1 MTRFLGYPDRWS
13 AAPGERVR
21 FMVSCEDAAEYRVDL
36 VRLHSSRLGPDAPPF
51 REEAI
56 EAPINGRYPARTQAI
71 HAGSCAVVDPGPALP
86 APGSF
91 TLQAHVWPTLPGHRP
106 QALLG
111 TWSEATG
118 KGFGL
123 FLDAD
128 GALSLRLDGQTLG
141 TGVPLE
147 NRHWYLVAGSYDADR
162 GLARVVQIPCA
173 GHRFHPFSAVV
184 REAPM
189 RSPEPGPGPFLI
201 AAWHAGD
208 APRDI
213 EPTCQGPG
221 GERPAGDGPVAREP
235 IGGSPAGSGPVAG
248 SPSGGARPCLHAGHF
263 DGKLERPRLSSA
275 ALDDAGIEALG
286 AHEPAGPGL
295 ASLVSAWD
303 FSRDTPGTR
312 IVDIGPARRDGHCV
326 NLPARAMTGHAW
338 SGESPDWR
346 QAPADYGAIH
356 FHHDDLYDCG
366 WESDFELDVPDGLPS
381 GVYAARLRA
390 GEAEHHLPFYAR
402 AERSGPAADIAFLA
416 PTATYMA
423 YANIIT
429 LNFDPSSEAIGGGL
443 PVFNEGDL
451 LHLERPELGL
461 STYDHHRDG
470 SGVCY
475 SSRLRPVLAMQ
486 PLARMWGF
494 TVDMLIVDWLEH
506 AGLGFDVITDEDLH
520 REGEALLSRYR
531 LVVTGSHP
539 EYYSLGMLDALEGW
553 LNAGG
558 RLMYMGGNGFYWRIA
573 FHPELPGV
581 LEVRRAE
588 GGIRTWAAQAGEY
601 HMSFTGELGGMWR
614 RQRRPPNLIA
624 GVGFISQGFDSGAPF
639 RRRPAAG
646 DPRAAFIF
654 EGIDEE
660 VIGDYGV
667 CLGGAASWEL
677 DCVNPLL
684 GTPAHAL
691 VVASSE
697 GHSNIYELV
706 PEEML
711 QSHPMTDATQNP
723 DIRADMVFFETP
735 KGGAVFSTGSI
746 GYAGALGINRYDNGI
761 ARLTTNV
768 LRRFADPTPFEM
780 PDQPSLEPNS

>member
-1 MTRFLGYPDRWS
+1 MTRLLGYPDRWS

-56 EAPINGRYPARTQAI
+56 ESPITGSCPARTQAV
-71 HAGSCAVVDPGPALP
+71 HAGSCAIVDPAPALP

-91 TLQAHVWPTLPGHRP
+91 TVQAFVWPTLPGDRP

-111 TWSEATG
+111 TWSEKTG
-118 KGFGL
+118 KGFAL
-123 FLDAD
+123 CLDAD
-128 GALSLRLDGQTLG
+128 GALALRLDGQTLG
-141 TGVPLE
+141 TGVPLG

-173 GHRFHPFSAVV
+173 GHRFHPFASTA

-189 RSPEPGPGPFLI
+189 HAPEPGPGPFLI
-201 AAWHAGD
+201 AAWHAG
-208 APRDI
+208 AA
-213 EPTCQGPG
+213 T
-221 GERPAGDGPVAREP
+221 
-235 IGGSPAGSGPVAG
+235 GGSA
-248 SPSGGARPCLHAGHF
+248 PSLVCRGHF
-263 DGKLERPRLSSA
+263 DGKIERPRLSHA
-275 ALDDAGIEALG
+275 ALDDERIEALG
-286 AHEPAGPGL
+286 AHEPGGPGL

-312 IVDIGPARRDGHCV
+312 IVDIGPARRDGRCV

-356 FHHDDLYDCG
+356 FHHDDIHDCG
-366 WESDFELDVPDGLPS
+366 WESDFELEVPERLPS

-390 GEAEHHLPFYAR
+390 HEAECHLPFYVR
-402 AERSGPAADIAFLA
+402 AARSGPTADIAFLA

-429 LNFDPSSEAIGGGL
+429 LNFDPLSEAIGGGL

-486 PLARMWGF
+486 PASRMWGF

-506 AGLGFDVITDEDLH
+506 AGLGFDIITDEDLH

-531 LVVTGSHP
+531 VAVTGSHP
-539 EYYSLGMLDALEGW
+539 EYYSLPMLDALEGW

-639 RRRPAAG
+639 RRRPAAA

-654 EGIDEE
+654 EGVDEE

-677 DCVNPLL
+677 DCVNPRL

-723 DIRADMVFFETP
+723 EIRADMTFFETP

-746 GYAGALGINRYDNGI
+746 GYAGALGVNRYDNGI

-780 PDQPSLEPNS
+780 PGGTKK

>member
-1 MTRFLGYPDRWS
+1 
-13 AAPGERVR
+13 
-21 FMVSCEDAAEYRVDL
+21 MVSCEGAAEYRADI
-36 VRLHSSRLGPDAPPF
+36 VRLHSARLGPDAPPY
-51 REEAI
+51 REE
-56 EAPINGRYPARTQAI
+56 EVETPVSGLHPARAQAI
-71 HAGSCAVVDPGPALP
+71 HAGSFVVVAAAPPLP
-86 APGSF
+86 ASGAF
-91 TLQAHVWPTLPGHRP
+91 TLQTYVWPTMPGDRP

-118 KGFGL
+118 RGFGL
-123 FLDAD
+123 VLDAA
-128 GALSLRLDGQTLG
+128 GALALRLDDQTLR
-141 TGVPLE
+141 TGVPLAQ
-147 NRHWYLVAGSYDADR
+147 RHWYLVAGSYDAAR
-162 GLARVVQIPCA
+162 GLARVVQIPCS
-173 GHRFHPFSAVV
+173 GHRFHPFSSTA
-184 REAPM
+184 REAAM
-189 RSPEPGPGPFLI
+189 RRPDPGPGPFLI
-201 AAWHAGD
+201 AAWHAG
-208 APRDI
+208 AA
-213 EPTCQGPG
+213 
-221 GERPAGDGPVAREP
+221 PAGDP
-235 IGGSPAGSGPVAG
+235 
-248 SPSGGARPCLHAGHF
+248 RPCLCSGHF
-263 DGKLERPRLSSA
+263 DGKMERPRLA
-275 ALDDAGIEALG
+275 GRALDDESVEALG
-286 AHEPAGPGL
+286 AHAPAGGGL
-295 ASLVSAWD
+295 ASLLSAWD
-303 FSRDTPGTR
+303 FSRDTSGTR
-312 IVDIGPARRDGHCV
+312 IVDIGPAGRDGHCV

-356 FHHDDLYDCG
+356 FHHDDIHDCG
-366 WESDFELDVPDGLPS
+366 WRCDFELRVPEDLRS
-381 GVYAARLRA
+381 AVYAARLRA
-390 GEAEHHLPFYAR
+390 GGAEYYIPFYVR
-402 AERSGPAADIAFLA
+402 PPRRGPTADIAFLA
-416 PTATYMA
+416 PTATYLA

-429 LNFDPSSEAIGGGL
+429 LNFDPLSEAINGGL
-443 PVFNEGDL
+443 PVLNESDL
-451 LHLERPELGL
+451 LHLEMPELGL

-486 PLARMWGF
+486 PLARMSGF

-506 AGLGFDVITDEDLH
+506 TGLAFDILTDEDLH
-520 REGEALLSRYR
+520 REGADLLSRYR
-531 LVVTGSHP
+531 VVVTGSHP
-539 EYYSLGMLDALEGW
+539 EYYSLGMLDAVETW
-553 LNAGG
+553 LNEGG

-581 LEVRRAE
+581 IEVRRAE

-601 HMSFTGELGGMWR
+601 HMSSSGELGGMWR

-624 GVGFISQGFDSGAPF
+624 GVGFISQGFDSGAPY
-639 RRRPAAG
+639 RRQPAAA
-646 DPRAAFIF
+646 DPRAAFVF
-654 EGIDEE
+654 EGIDEQ
-660 VIGDYGV
+660 VVGDFGV

-691 VVASSE
+691 VVARSE

-746 GYAGALGINRYDNGI
+746 GYAGALGIDRYDNDI

-780 PDQPSLEPNS
+780 PRAT

>member
-1 MTRFLGYPDRWS
+1 MTQFLGYPDRWS

-21 FMVSCEDAAEYRVDL
+21 FMVSCEGAAEYRADL
-36 VRLHSSRLGPDAPPF
+36 VRLHSSRLGPEAPPY
-51 REEAI
+51 REEEI
-56 EAPINGRYPARTQAI
+56 ESSVNGRWPARTQAI
-71 HAGSCAVVDPGPALP
+71 HAGSCAIVDPAPALP

-91 TLQAHVWPTLPGHRP
+91 TLQAYVWPTMPGDRR

-128 GALSLRLDGQTLG
+128 GALGLRLDEHTLG
-141 TGVPLE
+141 TGVPLAP
-147 NRHWYLVAGSYDADR
+147 RHWYLVAGSFDAAR
-162 GLARVVQIPCA
+162 GLARVVQTPCS
-173 GHRFHPFSAVV
+173 GHRFHPFSPTA

-189 RSPEPGPGPFLI
+189 RGPEPGPGPFLV

-208 APRDI
+208 AP
-213 EPTCQGPG
+213 
-221 GERPAGDGPVAREP
+221 
-235 IGGSPAGSGPVAG
+235 AGS
-248 SPSGGARPCLHAGHF
+248 ARSCLRAGHF
-263 DGKLERPRLSSA
+263 DGKIERPRLASE
-275 ALDDAGIEALG
+275 ALDDAAIETLG

-295 ASLVSAWD
+295 DSLISSWD
-303 FSRDTPGTR
+303 FSRDTSGTR
-312 IVDIGPARRDGHCV
+312 IADIGPAHRDGHCV

-338 SGESPDWR
+338 SGESADWR

-356 FHHDDLYDCG
+356 FHHDDIYECG
-366 WESDFELDVPDGLPS
+366 WESDFELEVPEGLPS

-390 GEAEHHLPFYAR
+390 HEAECHLPFYVR
-402 AERSGPAADIAFLA
+402 APGGGPTADIAFLA

-423 YANIIT
+423 YANIIM
-429 LNFDPSSEAIGGGL
+429 LNFDPLSEAVNGGL
-443 PVFNEGDL
+443 AVFNESDL

-470 SGVCY
+470 SGACY

-486 PLARMWGF
+486 PLSRMWGF

-506 AGLGFDVITDEDLH
+506 AGSGFDIITDEDLH
-520 REGEALLSRYR
+520 REGEELLSRYR
-531 LVVTGSHP
+531 VVVTGSHP
-539 EYYSLGMLDALEGW
+539 EYYSLRMLDALEGW

-581 LEVRRAE
+581 IEVRRAE

-639 RRRPAAG
+639 RRRPAAE

-660 VIGDYGV
+660 VVGDYGV

-746 GYAGALGINRYDNGI
+746 GYAGALGINGYDNGI

-768 LRRFADPTPFEM
+768 LRRFADATPFKM
-780 PDQPSLEPNS
+780 PDQPSLEPDS

>member
-1 MTRFLGYPDRWS
+1 MTARLLGYGDTWS

-21 FMVSCEDAAEYRVDL
+21 FMVSCEGAAEYRADI
-36 VRLHSSRLGPDAPPF
+36 VRLHSSRLGPDAPPY
-51 REEAI
+51 REETI
-56 EAPINGRYPARTQAI
+56 ETPVNGCYAARRQAI
-71 HAGSCAVVDPGPALP
+71 HAGSCAVVPAAPPLP

-91 TLQAHVWPTLPGHRP
+91 TLQAYVWPTMPGDRP

-111 TWSEATG
+111 TWSEASG
-118 KGFGL
+118 RGFGL
-123 FLDAD
+123 ALDAH
-128 GALSLRLDGQTLG
+128 GALILHLDEQRLG
-141 TGVPLE
+141 TGVPLA
-147 NRHWYLVAGSYDADR
+147 RRQWYLVAGSFNAR
-162 GLARVVQIPCA
+162 SGLARVVQIPCS
-173 GHRFHPFSAVV
+173 GHAFHPFSSAAK
-184 REAPM
+184 EAA
-189 RSPEPGPGPFLI
+189 RSAPEAGPGPFLI
-201 AAWHAGD
+201 AAWHAG
-208 APRDI
+208 AA
-213 EPTCQGPG
+213 
-221 GERPAGDGPVAREP
+221 PAGGVL
-235 IGGSPAGSGPVAG
+235 
-248 SPSGGARPCLHAGHF
+248 PCLHSGHF
-263 DGKLERPRLSSA
+263 DGKIERPRLA
-275 ALDDAGIEALG
+275 GRALDDASIEALG
-286 AHEPAGPGL
+286 AHEPGGAGL
-295 ASLVSAWD
+295 SALLSAWD
-303 FSRDTPGTR
+303 FSRETSGTR
-312 IVDIGPARRDGHCV
+312 IVDIGPAHRDAHCV
-326 NLPARAMTGHAW
+326 NLPARAMAGHAW

-366 WESDFELDVPDGLPS
+366 WQSDFELRVPEDLPS
-381 GVYAARLRA
+381 AVYAARLRA
-390 GEAEHHLPFYAR
+390 HEAEYYIPFYVRAAR
-402 AERSGPAADIAFLA
+402 GATADIAFLA
-416 PTATYMA
+416 PTATYLA

-429 LNFDPSSEAIGGGL
+429 LHFDPSSEAIGGGL
-443 PVFNEGDL
+443 PILNESDL
-451 LHLERPELGL
+451 LHLEMPELGL

-506 AGLGFDVITDEDLH
+506 TGLPFDVITDEDLH
-520 REGEALLSRYR
+520 REGAELLSRYR
-531 LVVTGSHP
+531 VVVTGSHP
-539 EYYSLGMLDALEGW
+539 EYYSLRMLDALESW
-553 LNAGG
+553 LNDGG
-558 RLMYMGGNGFYWRIA
+558 RLMYMGGNGFYWRVA
-573 FHPELPGV
+573 FHPELPGA

-601 HMSFTGELGGMWR
+601 YMSLSGELGGMWR
-614 RQRRPPNLIA
+614 RQRRPPNLLA
-624 GVGFISQGFDSGAPF
+624 GVGFISQGFDSGAPY
-639 RRRPAAG
+639 RRRPGAA

-654 EGIDEE
+654 EGVEEE
-660 VIGDYGV
+660 VVGDFGI

-677 DCVNPLL
+677 DCVNPRL

-746 GYAGALGINRYDNGI
+746 GYAGSLGVRRYDNSI

-768 LRRFADPTPFEM
+768 LRRFADETPFDM
-780 PDQPSLEPNS
+780 PEPA

>member
-1 MTRFLGYPDRWS
+1 
-13 AAPGERVR
+13 
-21 FMVSCEDAAEYRVDL
+21 
-36 VRLHSSRLGPDAPPF
+36 
-51 REEAI
+51 
-56 EAPINGRYPARTQAI
+56 
-71 HAGSCAVVDPGPALP
+71 
-86 APGSF
+86 
-91 TLQAHVWPTLPGHRP
+91 
-106 QALLG
+106 
-111 TWSEATG
+111 
-118 KGFGL
+118 
-123 FLDAD
+123 
-128 GALSLRLDGQTLG
+128 
-141 TGVPLE
+141 
-147 NRHWYLVAGSYDADR
+147 
-162 GLARVVQIPCA
+162 
-173 GHRFHPFSAVV
+173 
-184 REAPM
+184 
-189 RSPEPGPGPFLI
+189 
-201 AAWHAGD
+201 
-208 APRDI
+208 
-213 EPTCQGPG
+213 
-221 GERPAGDGPVAREP
+221 
-235 IGGSPAGSGPVAG
+235 
-248 SPSGGARPCLHAGHF
+248 
-263 DGKLERPRLSSA
+263 
-275 ALDDAGIEALG
+275 
-286 AHEPAGPGL
+286 
-295 ASLVSAWD
+295 
-303 FSRDTPGTR
+303 
-312 IVDIGPARRDGHCV
+312 
-326 NLPARAMTGHAW
+326 MTGHAW

-356 FHHDDLYDCG
+356 FHHDDIHDCG
-366 WESDFELDVPDGLPS
+366 WESDFELEVPDGLPS

-390 GEAEHHLPFYAR
+390 GEAEHHLPFYVR
-402 AERSGPAADIAFLA
+402 AAASGPAADIAFLA

-531 LVVTGSHP
+531 VVVTGSHP

-654 EGIDEE
+654 EGVDEE
-660 VIGDYGV
+660 VVGDHGV

-735 KGGAVFSTGSI
+735 NGGAVFSTGSI
-746 GYAGALGINRYDNGI
+746 GYAGALGTKRYDNGI

-780 PDQPSLEPNS
+780 PVHAVG

>member
-1 MTRFLGYPDRWS
+1 MTRLLGYCDPWS

-21 FMVSCEDAAEYRVDL
+21 FMVSCEGASEYRADI
-36 VRLHSSRLGPDAPPF
+36 VRLHSSRLGPDAPPY
-51 REEAI
+51 REEEI
-56 EAPINGRYPARTQAI
+56 ETRANGRYPAREQAI
-71 HAGSCAVVDPGPALP
+71 HAGSYVIIEPAPAIP

-91 TLQAHVWPTLPGHRP
+91 TLQAYVWPTMPGDRP

-118 KGFGL
+118 RGFGL
-123 FLDAD
+123 VLDAD
-128 GALSLRLDGQTLG
+128 GALALRLDGQTLSTG
-141 TGVPLE
+141 TPLYR
-147 NRHWYLVAGSYDADR
+147 RHWYLVAGSFDAAR
-162 GLARVVQIPCA
+162 GRARVVQIPCS
-173 GHRFHPFSAVV
+173 GHAFHPFAPVT
-184 REAPM
+184 REAAM
-189 RSPEPGPGPFLI
+189 RRPEPGPGPFII
-201 AAWHAGD
+201 AARHAGE
-208 APRDI
+208 APAGIDRTRNHPARRPPI
-213 EPTCQGPG
+213 ANGPG
-221 GERPAGDGPVAREP
+221 GGDPYGDTPTH
-235 IGGSPAGSGPVAG
+235 
-248 SPSGGARPCLHAGHF
+248 PSHPSLASSHF
-263 DGKLERPRLSSA
+263 DGKIEGPRLSGA
-275 ALDDAGIEALG
+275 ALDDESIEALG
-286 AHEPAGPGL
+286 AHKPAGAGL
-295 ASLVSAWD
+295 APLISAWD
-303 FSRDTPGTR
+303 FSRDTSGTR
-312 IVDIGPARRDGHCV
+312 IVDIGPARRDGRCV

-356 FHHDDLYDCG
+356 FHHDDIYDCG
-366 WESDFELDVPDGLPS
+366 WQTDFELDVPENLPS
-381 GVYAARLRA
+381 AVYAARLRA
-390 GEAEHHLPFYAR
+390 HEAEYHIPFYVR
-402 AERSGPAADIAFLA
+402 APRGGATADIAFLA
-416 PTATYMA
+416 PTATYLS

-443 PVFNEGDL
+443 PVLNESDL
-451 LHLERPELGL
+451 LHLEMPELGL

-494 TVDMLIVDWLEH
+494 TVDMLIVDWMEH
-506 AGLGFDVITDEDLH
+506 AGLAFDVITDEDLH
-520 REGEALLSRYR
+520 RDGEGLLSRYR
-531 LVVTGSHP
+531 VVVTGSHP
-539 EYYSLGMLDALEGW
+539 EYYSLRMLDAMEAW
-553 LNAGG
+553 LNEGG

-581 LEVRRAE
+581 MEVRRAE

-601 HMSFTGELGGMWR
+601 YMSFSGELGGMWR
-614 RQRRPPNLIA
+614 RQRRPPNLLA

-639 RRRPAAG
+639 HRRPEAD

-660 VIGDYGV
+660 VVGDFGL

-691 VVASSE
+691 VVASSA

-723 DIRADMVFFETP
+723 DIHADMVFFETP

-746 GYAGALGINRYDNGI
+746 GYAGALGTHRYENSI

-768 LRRFADPTPFEM
+768 LRRFADETPFEM
-780 PDQPSLEPNS
+780 PDPT

>member
-1 MTRFLGYPDRWS
+1 MTRLLGYCDRWS
-13 AAPGERVR
+13 AAPGERMR
-21 FMVSCEDAAEYRVDL
+21 FMVSCEGAAEYRADL
-36 VRLHSSRLGPDAPPF
+36 VRLHSSRLGPDAPPY
-51 REEAI
+51 REEEI
-56 EAPINGRYPARTQAI
+56 ECPVSGRYPARTQAI
-71 HAGSCAVVDPGPALP
+71 HAGSFAIVEP
-86 APGSF
+86 APSLPPVGSF
-91 TLQAHVWPTLPGHRP
+91 TLQAYVWPTMPGDRP

-118 KGFGL
+118 CGFGL
-123 FLDAD
+123 VLGAD
-128 GALSLRLDGQTLG
+128 GALALRLGDEVLS
-141 TGVPLE
+141 TGEPLAE
-147 NRHWYLVAGSYDADR
+147 RHWYLVAGSYDAAQ
-162 GLARVVQIPCA
+162 GLARVVQIPCS
-173 GHRFHPFSAVV
+173 GHRFHPFSPAS
-184 REAPM
+184 REAAM
-189 RSPEPGPGPFLI
+189 RAPEPGPRPLLI

-208 APRDI
+208 AP
-213 EPTCQGPG
+213 
-221 GERPAGDGPVAREP
+221 AGT
-235 IGGSPAGSGPVAG
+235 
-248 SPSGGARPCLHAGHF
+248 ARPCLCGGHF
-263 DGKLERPRLSSA
+263 DGKIERPRLA
-275 ALDDAGIEALG
+275 GRALDDASIEALG
-286 AHEPAGPGL
+286 AHAPAGPGL
-295 ASLVSAWD
+295 DSLLSAWEL
-303 FSRDTPGTR
+303 SRDISGTR
-312 IVDIGPARRDGHCV
+312 IVDIGPAGRDGHCV

-356 FHHDDLYDCG
+356 FHHDDIYECG
-366 WESDFELDVPDGLPS
+366 WECDFELPVPDGLPC
-381 GVYAARLRA
+381 GVYAVRLRA
-390 GEAEHHLPFYAR
+390 GEAEYHIPFYVR
-402 AERSGPAADIAFLA
+402 APPGAATADIVFLA

-429 LNFDPSSEAIGGGL
+429 LNFDRLSEAVNGGL
-443 PVFNEGDL
+443 AVFNEGDL
-451 LHLERPELGL
+451 LHLEMPELGL

-486 PLARMWGF
+486 PLSRMWGF
-494 TVDMLIVDWLEH
+494 TVDMLIIDWLEQS
-506 AGLGFDVITDEDLH
+506 GLGFDIITDEDLH
-520 REGEALLSRYR
+520 REGEELLSRYR
-531 LVVTGSHP
+531 VVVTGSHP
-539 EYYSLGMLDALEGW
+539 EYYSLRMLDTLEAW
-553 LNAGG
+553 LNEGG

-581 LEVRRAE
+581 IEVRRAE

-624 GVGFISQGFDSGAPF
+624 GVGFVSQGFDSGAPF
-639 RRRPAAG
+639 RRRPGAA

-654 EGIDEE
+654 EGVHEE
-660 VIGDYGV
+660 VVGDYGV

-684 GTPAHAL
+684 GTPAHTL

-735 KGGAVFSTGSI
+735 GGGAVFSTGSI
-746 GYAGALGINRYDNGI
+746 GYAGALGINRYDNSI

-768 LRRFADPTPFEM
+768 LRRFADTTPFEM
-780 PDQPSLEPNS
+780 PKGPFLVYRE

>member
-1 MTRFLGYPDRWS
+1 MTVLLGYCDRWS
-13 AAPGERVR
+13 AAPGGRVR
-21 FMVSCEDAAEYRVDL
+21 FMVSCEGAAEYRADL
-36 VRLHSSRLGPDAPPF
+36 VRLHASRLGPDAPPC
-51 REEAI
+51 REEEI
-56 EAPINGRYPARTQAI
+56 ESPVNGHYPARTQAI
-71 HAGSCAVVDPGPALP
+71 HAGSFAIVDPAPSLP

-91 TLQAHVWPTLPGHRP
+91 TLQAHVWPTMPGDRP

-118 KGFGL
+118 HGFGL

-128 GALSLRLDGQTLG
+128 GALALRLDEQTLG
-141 TGVPLE
+141 TGVPLAP
-147 NRHWYLVAGSYDADR
+147 RHWYLVAGRFDAAR
-162 GLARVVQIPCA
+162 GLARVVQIPCT
-173 GHRFHPFSAVV
+173 GHRFHPFTPAA
-184 REAPM
+184 REAAM
-189 RSPEPGPGPFLI
+189 RPPAPGSGPFLI
-201 AAWHAGD
+201 AARHAGH
-208 APRDI
+208 AN
-213 EPTCQGPG
+213 EK
-221 GERPAGDGPVAREP
+221 
-235 IGGSPAGSGPVAG
+235 
-248 SPSGGARPCLHAGHF
+248 GARACLRSGHF
-263 DGKLERPRLSSA
+263 DGKIERPRLSA
-275 ALDDAGIEALG
+275 GALDDESVEALG
-286 AHEPAGPGL
+286 AHPPAGAGL
-295 ASLVSAWD
+295 ESLLSAWD
-303 FSRDTPGTR
+303 FSRETSGTR

-356 FHHDDLYDCG
+356 FHRDDIHDCG
-366 WESDFELDVPDGLPS
+366 WESDFELEVPDGLPS
-381 GVYAARLRA
+381 AVYAARLRA
-390 GEAEHHLPFYAR
+390 GEAEYHLPFYVR
-402 AERSGPAADIAFLA
+402 APRGGPSADIAFLA

-429 LNFDPSSEAIGGGL
+429 LSFDPLSEAVNGGL
-443 PVFNEGDL
+443 TVFDKGDL

-486 PLARMWGF
+486 PLSRMWGF
-494 TVDMLIVDWLEH
+494 TVDMLIVAWLEH

-520 REGEALLSRYR
+520 REGEELLSRYR
-531 LVVTGSHP
+531 VVVTGSHP
-539 EYYSLGMLDALEGW
+539 EYYSLRMLDALEGW

-581 LEVRRAE
+581 IEVRRAE

-614 RQRRPPNLIA
+614 RQRRPPNLIT
-624 GVGFISQGFDSGAPF
+624 GVGFISQGFDSGAPY
-639 RRRPAAG
+639 RRRPAAA

-654 EGIDEE
+654 EGIEEE
-660 VIGDYGV
+660 VVGDFGV

-677 DCVNPLL
+677 DCVNPRL

-691 VVASSE
+691 VLASSE

-735 KGGAVFSTGSI
+735 GGGAVFSTGSI
-746 GYAGALGINRYDNGI
+746 GYAGALGVDRYDNAI

-768 LRRFADPTPFEM
+768 LRRFADRK
-780 PDQPSLEPNS
+780 SVV

>member
-13 AAPGERVR
+13 AAPGERER
-21 FMVSCEDAAEYRVDL
+21 FMVSCEDAAEYQVDL
-36 VRLHSSRLGPDAPPF
+36 VRLHSSRLGPDAPPY
-51 REEAI
+51 REEEI
-56 EAPINGRYPARTQAI
+56 ESPINGRYPARTQAI
-71 HAGSCAVVDPGPALP
+71 HAGSCAIVGPAPSIP

-91 TLQAHVWPTLPGHRP
+91 TLQAYVWPTMPGDRP

-111 TWSEATG
+111 TWLEATG
-118 KGFGL
+118 RGFGL
-123 FLDAD
+123 FLDAE
-128 GALSLRLDGQTLG
+128 GALGLHLDEQTIG
-141 TGVPLE
+141 TGVPLAE
-147 NRHWYLVAGSYDADR
+147 RHWYLVAGSFDAAR

-173 GHRFHPFSAVV
+173 GHRFHPFSPVT
-184 REAPM
+184 REVAM
-189 RSPEPGPGPFLI
+189 RKPNPGSGPFII
-201 AAWHAGD
+201 AAWHTGD
-208 APRDI
+208 APRN
-213 EPTCQGPG
+213 GV
-221 GERPAGDGPVAREP
+221 R
-235 IGGSPAGSGPVAG
+235 S
-248 SPSGGARPCLHAGHF
+248 CLCSGHF
-263 DGKLERPRLSSA
+263 DGKIERPRLSAA
-275 ALDDAGIEALG
+275 ALDDASIEALG
-286 AHEPAGPGL
+286 AHAPGGPGL
-295 ASLVSAWD
+295 DSLISAWD
-303 FSRDTPGTR
+303 FSRDTSGMR
-312 IVDIGPARRDGHCV
+312 IVDIGPAARDGHCV

-338 SGESPDWR
+338 SGKSPDWR
-346 QAPADYGAIH
+346 QAPDDYGAIH
-356 FHHDDLYDCG
+356 FHHDDIHDCS
-366 WESDFELDVPDGLPS
+366 WQCDFELEIPDDLPS
-381 GVYAARLRA
+381 AVYAARLRA
-390 GEAEHHLPFYAR
+390 GEAEYHLPFYVR
-402 AERSGPAADIAFLA
+402 APRRAATADIAFLA
-416 PTATYMA
+416 PTATYLA
-423 YANIIT
+423 YANIVT
-429 LNFDPSSEAIGGGL
+429 LNFDPLSEAVNGGL

-451 LHLERPELGL
+451 LLLERPELGL

-486 PLARMWGF
+486 PLSRMWGF

-506 AGLGFDVITDEDLH
+506 AGLSFDIITDEDLH
-520 REGEALLSRYR
+520 REGEELLSRYR
-531 LVVTGSHP
+531 VVVTGSHP
-539 EYYSLGMLDALEGW
+539 EYYSLRMLDALEAW
-553 LNAGG
+553 LNQGG

-581 LEVRRAE
+581 IEVRRAE

-624 GVGFISQGFDSGAPF
+624 GVGFISQGFDSGAPY
-639 RRRPAAG
+639 RRRPEAD

-654 EGIDEE
+654 DGIDEE
-660 VIGDYGV
+660 VVGDYGV

-735 KGGAVFSTGSI
+735 GGGAVFSTGSI
-746 GYAGALGINRYDNGI
+746 GYAGALGIDCYENSI

-768 LRRFADPTPFEM
+768 VRRFADATPFEM
-780 PDQPSLEPNS
+780 PKGAFDD

>member
-1 MTRFLGYPDRWS
+1 MTRLLGYPDRWS

-21 FMVSCEDAAEYRVDL
+21 FMVSCEDAAEFRVDL
-36 VRLHSSRLGPDAPPF
+36 VRLHSSRLGPDAPPY
-51 REEAI
+51 REEEI
-56 EAPINGRYPARTQAI
+56 EAPVNGRYPARTQAI
-71 HAGSCAVVDPGPALP
+71 HAGSFALVDPAPPLP

-91 TLQAHVWPTLPGHRP
+91 TLQAYVWPTMPGDRP

-111 TWSEATG
+111 TWSEVTG
-118 KGFGL
+118 CGFGL

-128 GALSLRLDGQTLG
+128 GALALRLDGETLS
-141 TGVPLE
+141 TGVPIAS
-147 NRHWYLVAGSYDADR
+147 RHWYLVAGSFDAAR

-173 GHRFHPFSAVV
+173 GHRFHAFSPAA
-184 REAPM
+184 REAEVPA
-189 RSPEPGPGPFLI
+189 PVPGPGPFLI
-201 AAWHAGD
+201 AACHAGD
-208 APRDI
+208 AAS
-213 EPTCQGPG
+213 GPG
-221 GERPAGDGPVAREP
+221 PGA
-235 IGGSPAGSGPVAG
+235 SPA
-248 SPSGGARPCLHAGHF
+248 CLASSHF
-263 DGKLERPRLSSA
+263 DGKIERPRLA
-275 ALDDAGIEALG
+275 GRALDDESIEALG
-286 AHEPAGPGL
+286 AHEPEGAGL
-295 ASLVSAWD
+295 ASLLSAWD
-303 FSRDTPGTR
+303 FCREISGTR
-312 IVDIGPARRDGHCV
+312 IVDIGPARQHGRCV

-356 FHHDDLYDCG
+356 FHHDDIYECG
-366 WESDFELDVPDGLPS
+366 WENDFELRVPDGLPS

-390 GEAEHHLPFYAR
+390 GEAECHLPFYVR
-402 AERSGPAADIAFLA
+402 APRGAATADIAFLA

-429 LNFDPSSEAIGGGL
+429 LNFDPLSEAVNGGL

-451 LHLERPELGL
+451 LLLERPELGL

-486 PLARMWGF
+486 PLSRMWGF

-506 AGLGFDVITDEDLH
+506 AGLGFDIITDEDLH
-520 REGEALLSRYR
+520 REGEELLSRYR
-531 LVVTGSHP
+531 VVVTGSHP
-539 EYYSLGMLDALEGW
+539 EYYSLRMLDALEAW
-553 LNAGG
+553 LNQGG

-581 LEVRRAE
+581 IEVRRAE

-624 GVGFISQGFDSGAPF
+624 GVGFISQGFDSGAPY
-639 RRRPAAG
+639 RRRPEAD

-654 EGIDEE
+654 DGIDEE
-660 VIGDYGV
+660 VVGDYGV

-735 KGGAVFSTGSI
+735 GGGAVFSTGSI
-746 GYAGALGINRYDNGI
+746 GYAGALGIDCYENSI

-768 LRRFADPTPFEM
+768 VRRFADATPFEM
-780 PDQPSLEPNS
+780 PKGAFDD